1 MARVNSRVT
10 LKSIVTAYLFI
21 TFLHKYAPK
30 YPQNIYVHQNKVAGH
45 IRINKTGYKKTRI
58 SKAMQIKLE
67 KLTVSKELNTIDSNK
82 EVPYRAE
89 RVFA

>member
-1 MARVNSRVT
+1 
-10 LKSIVTAYLFI
+10 
-21 TFLHKYAPK
+21 
-30 YPQNIYVHQNKVAGH
+30 
-45 IRINKTGYKKTRI
+45 
-58 SKAMQIKLE
+58 MQIKLE